1 MSKKGTSS
9 WKSLFRF
16 YSKVKIPWLL
26 VLGVLLLSFAVKEA
40 ESQLVPYTTA
50 IMTAAIDKQGFLG
63 GYIVMTIV
71 YGIVEAVQ
79 GGLNELSGAVTTR
92 NVRHTVWRKMVRLP
106 MRVYYK
112 EDPQRFVSR
121 ITQDTQGAYAAI
133 ACVVQMWAIFYGL
146 YTNFMKMYRV
156 YHSLALIMLSAIP
169 ITILVSV
176 ICGRM
181 QYRMENITNSAFAAI
196 TNFFGERLPN
206 LLHIKTSGME
216 DEEYLK
222 GVKANNDKYKA
233 DVKRLN
239 LFIFQSP
246 LGTIAQYINQVVLLI
261 VASALV
267 RAGVMKMAQ
276 MVNLYNYFLLFMGNA
291 FMITA
296 VWQNIKLSHGACAT
310 IARLNEI
317 EDEKLDGP
325 IEVRDGAKDI
335 VFRSV
340 SFSYDEA
347 NPVLKDVSFTIPAG
361 RVTAIVGEN
370 GSGKS
375 TIIKL
380 LERFQDPSSGQILLG
395 EDDFC
400 DLNLYQW
407 RQNVG
412 YLFQSGQTVKG
423 SIRDN
428 ICYGLDREVSDEE
441 LTGAAKL
448 ALAHDFIMEKEN
460 GYDTQIGSFD
470 SKLSGGELQRL
481 AIARII
487 LKKPQVLIMDEAT
500 SGIDVVNEA
509 EVLQALRSLMK
520 DKTVVMV
527 SHDMELVRNAD
538 HIVVLKDGVI
548 EASGDYETVL
558 SESELFRSFDANIN
572 QTGECYDHSSK

>member
-325 IEVRDGAKDI
+325 IEVRDEAKDI

-509 EVLQALRSLMK
+509 EVLKALRSLMK

-558 SESELFRSFDANIN
+558 SESELFRSFDANI
-572 QTGECYDHSSK
+572 KI